1 MDKKVTSKKTS
12 KKNNSSF
19 YRFVFIAVAV
29 FVLLYILYLSFFDD
43 TNKRE
48 YNLSTD
54 KTEQFNNIK
63 EPQFVKEGE
72 LEFLNKDGKTTISKI
87 DVEIADN
94 TPERMQ
100 GLMYRKS
107 MDENRGMLF
116 IFQNNEQRGFY
127 MKNTIIPLDIIFL
140 DSAKQVLKIHKNTT
154 PFSERT
160 LESGVPA
167 KYVVEVNAGYT
178 DRYGIKEGDRIK
190 FSYQ

>member
-1 MDKKVTSKKTS
+1 MDKKVTSKKTP

-19 YRFVFIAVAV
+19 YRFVFIAVAI
-29 FVLLYILYLSFFDD
+29 FVLMYILYLSFFDD
-43 TNKRE
+43 TDKRE

-54 KTEQFNNIK
+54 KTEQFKNIK

-72 LEFLNKDGKTTISKI
+72 LEFLNKDGKTVISKI
-87 DVEIADN
+87 DIEIADN

-116 IFQNNEQRGFY
+116 IFQNNEHRGFY
-127 MKNTIIPLDIIFL
+127 MKNTLIPLDIIFL
-140 DSAKQVLKIHKNTT
+140 DSAKQVLKIFKNTT

-160 LESGVPA
+160 LESGLPA
-167 KYVVEVNAGYT
+167 KFVVEVNAGYT
-178 DRYGIKEGDRIK
+178 DRYGIKEGDMIK

>member
-1 MDKKVTSKKTS
+1 MDKKTKSSKKQCE
-12 KKNNSSF
+12 NNTSF
-19 YRFVFIAVAV
+19 YRFVFIAVAI
-29 FVLLYILYLSFFDD
+29 FVLLYFLYLSFFDD
-43 TNKRE
+43 KKENE
-48 YNLSTD
+48 YTLSTD
-54 KTEQFNNIK
+54 KTEQFKNIK

-72 LEFLNKDGKTTISKI
+72 LEFLKKDGKIVVSKI

-107 MDENRGMLF
+107 MDENKGMLF
-116 IFQNNEQRGFY
+116 IFQDYEVRGFY
-127 MKNTIIPLDIIFL
+127 MRNTIIPLDIIFL
-140 DSAKQVLKIHKNTT
+140 DSVKHVLKIHKNTT

-160 LESGVPA
+160 LESGMPA

-178 DRYGIKEGDRIK
+178 DRYGIKDGDRIK

>member
-1 MDKKVTSKKTS
+1 MDKKVKSEKTAKKEG
-12 KKNNSSF
+12 SSF
-19 YRFVFIAVAV
+19 YRFVFIAVAI

-54 KTEQFNNIK
+54 KTEQFKNIK

-72 LEFLNKDGKTTISKI
+72 LEFLNKDGKTVVSRI
-87 DVEIADN
+87 DIEIADN

-107 MDENRGMLF
+107 MDENKGMLF
-116 IFQNNEQRGFY
+116 VFQDNEQRGFY

-140 DSAKQVLKIHKNTT
+140 DSAKQVLKIFKNTT

-160 LESGVPA
+160 LESGMPA

-178 DRYGIKEGDRIK
+178 DRYEIKDGDRIK
-190 FSYQ
+190 FSYH

>member
-1 MDKKVTSKKTS
+1 MDNKVTSKKTP
-12 KKNNSSF
+12 KKSNSSF

-54 KTEQFNNIK
+54 KTEQFKNIK

-72 LEFLNKDGKTTISKI
+72 LEFLNKDGKTVISKI
-87 DVEIADN
+87 DIEIADN

-116 IFQNNEQRGFY
+116 IFQNNEHRGFY
-127 MKNTIIPLDIIFL
+127 MKNTLIPLDIIFL
-140 DSAKQVLKIHKNTT
+140 DSAKQVLKIFKNTT

-160 LESGVPA
+160 LESGLPA
-167 KYVVEVNAGYT
+167 KFVVEVNAGYT
-178 DRYGIKEGDRIK
+178 DRYGIKEGDMIK

>member
-1 MDKKVTSKKTS
+1 MDKKTKSSKKQGENS
-12 KKNNSSF
+12 SSF
-19 YRFVFIAVAV
+19 YRFVFIAVII

-43 TNKRE
+43 KKENE
-48 YNLSTD
+48 YMLSTD
-54 KTEQFNNIK
+54 KTEQFKNIK

-72 LEFLNKDGKTTISKI
+72 LEFLKKDDKTAISKI
-87 DVEIADN
+87 DIEIADN

-116 IFQNNEQRGFY
+116 IFQDYEQRGFY
-127 MKNTIIPLDIIFL
+127 MRNTIIPLDIIFL

-160 LESGVPA
+160 LESGMPA
-167 KYVVEVNAGYT
+167 KFVVEVNAGYT
-178 DRYGIKEGDRIK
+178 DRYGIEDGDRIK
-190 FSYQ
+190 FGYQ

>member
-1 MDKKVTSKKTS
+1 MDKKVTSKKTL

-19 YRFVFIAVAV
+19 YRFVFIAVAI
-29 FVLLYILYLSFFDD
+29 FVLMYILYLSFFDD
-43 TNKRE
+43 TDKRE

-54 KTEQFNNIK
+54 KTEQFKNIK

-72 LEFLNKDGKTTISKI
+72 LEFLNKDGKTVISKI
-87 DVEIADN
+87 DIEIADN

-116 IFQNNEQRGFY
+116 IFQNNEHRGFY
-127 MKNTIIPLDIIFL
+127 MKNTLIPLDIIFL
-140 DSAKQVLKIHKNTT
+140 DSAKQVLKIFKNTT

-160 LESGVPA
+160 LESGLPA
-167 KYVVEVNAGYT
+167 KFVVEVNAGYT
-178 DRYGIKEGDRIK
+178 DRYGIKEGDMIK

>member
-1 MDKKVTSKKTS
+1 MDKKVRSTKTAEKKG
-12 KKNNSSF
+12 SSF
-19 YRFVFIAVAV
+19 YRFVFIAVAI

-54 KTEQFNNIK
+54 RTEQFKNIK

-72 LEFLNKDGKTTISKI
+72 LEFLSKDGKTIISKI
-87 DVEIADN
+87 DIEIADN

-116 IFQNNEQRGFY
+116 VFQNNEQRGFY

-140 DSAKQVLKIHKNTT
+140 DSAKQVLKIFKNTT

-160 LESGVPA
+160 LESGMPA
-167 KYVVEVNAGYT
+167 KFVVEVNAGYT
-178 DRYGIKEGDRIK
+178 DRYGIKDGDRIK
-190 FSYQ
+190 FSYR

>member
-1 MDKKVTSKKTS
+1 MSNKRKPQEKHGENS
-12 KKNNSSF
+12 SSF
-19 YRFVFIAVAV
+19 YRFVFIAVII
-29 FVLLYILYLSFFDD
+29 FVLLYILYLSIFDD
-43 TNKRE
+43 KKESE
-48 YNLSTD
+48 YKLSTD
-54 KTEQFNNIK
+54 KTEQFKNIK

-72 LEFLNKDGKTTISKI
+72 LEFLKKDGQTIISKI
-87 DVEIADN
+87 DIEIADN

-116 IFQNNEQRGFY
+116 IFQDNEQRGFY
-127 MKNTIIPLDIIFL
+127 MRNTVIPLDIIFL
-140 DSAKQVLKIHKNTT
+140 DSVRQVLKIIKNTT

-160 LESGVPA
+160 LESGSPA

-178 DRYGIKEGDRIK
+178 ERHGIKEGDKIK

>member
-1 MDKKVTSKKTS
+1 MDNKVTSKKTP
-12 KKNNSSF
+12 KKSNSSF

-54 KTEQFNNIK
+54 KTEQFKNIK

-72 LEFLNKDGKTTISKI
+72 LEFLNKDGKTVISKI
-87 DVEIADN
+87 DIEIADN

-107 MDENRGMLF
+107 MDENRGMFF

-140 DSAKQVLKIHKNTT
+140 DSVKQVLKIFKNTT

-160 LESGVPA
+160 LESGLPA
-167 KYVVEVNAGYT
+167 KFVVEVNAGYT

-190 FSYQ
+190 FGYR